1 MPSNSKKS
9 PTKALQP
16 QKLLIIGGSFLL
28 VASVLAILLNSN
40 PADQNQPNNSN
51 PRATF
56 SPIAAN
62 IDIENAV
69 FKKAGVT
76 PLDNCQQVLQYYQ
89 ENALKQV
96 TPWGLDDISIYGGH
110 ALPSLDVTE
119 DSVADLSAPQS
130 LSANESTTSASQPK
144 HSSTNIQVEGVDEAD
159 MVKTDGQ
166 YIYIV
171 SNQTLKIVD
180 IRQNTGTGEPQ
191 LAAQLSLGFWV
202 ETTNSMLLSL
212 KTDGNNNLK
221 DTLILVGTNSWPDRQ
236 VRLAQINIEDRT
248 SPEVIADFTI
258 DGDYIGMRLVG
269 NTVRLIISSTPL
281 GLGWESPAGSGLNA
295 QQEALEANKQII
307 LNSDLNNWIPAYKD
321 SLNRFS
327 KTSSLVDCSQML
339 APNIFSGL
347 NTLSIMTFNASEQ
360 LRPGGWQAIGLAAD
374 ADSQDIYATA
384 ENVYVAAAEISPQ
397 AVTADSL
404 SILPFRQ
411 PSSKLET
418 IIHKFGTTQANPG
431 QPDSPR
437 RPIYMA
443 SGKVVGF
450 LLNQFS
456 IDEHRGDLR
465 VAVTVNS
472 TGITRREN
480 HVKILRPTN
489 GILQEIGSVEGLGIN
504 ESIESV
510 RFMGDQAYVVTFER
524 IDPLY
529 ALDLSDPTNP
539 RALGELKITGF
550 SSYLHPVAEGLLL
563 GVGQEAD
570 LSGRIEGLQLSLFDV
585 SDPTNPRRIDQ
596 KLLEEVLVANNPD
609 VDHFVSSW
617 SHSPVEYNHHAFL
630 FHDNL
635 AYIPYSLTW
644 VSDDW
649 RIKGDARD
657 AGILVVSSQNRALSI
672 RNILRAPNDQ
682 YRQIVDSDTLLIPKN
697 IETDGRTIYIE
708 PSRTVV
714 VGGLVYGISPQEVVV
729 WQGTTGKLLHILKF
743 NDQIADNIGF

>member
-16 QKLLIIGGSFLL
+16 KKLLIIGGSFLL
-28 VASVLAILLNSN
+28 VASVLAILLNSK
-40 PADQNQPNNSN
+40 PADQNQLNNSN

-56 SPIAAN
+56 SPLAAN

-76 PLDNCQQVLQYYQ
+76 PLDNCQQVLEYYQ

-96 TPWGLDDISIYGGH
+96 TPWGLDDMSIYRGL
-110 ALPSLDVTE
+110 ALPALDVAE
-119 DSVADLSAPQS
+119 DSAADISAPQS
-130 LSANESTTSASQPK
+130 LSANESQTSASQSK

-180 IRQNTGTGEPQ
+180 IRQNTNTGEPQ
-191 LAAQLSLGFWV
+191 LAAKLSLGFWV

-212 KTDGNNNLK
+212 KTDSNNNLK

-236 VRLAQINIEDRT
+236 VRLVQINIEDRT
-248 SPEVIADFTI
+248 NPEVVADFTI
-258 DGDYIGMRLVG
+258 DGNYIGMRLVG
-269 NTVRLIISSTPL
+269 NTVRLIMNSTPL
-281 GLGWESPAGSGLNA
+281 GLGWQSPAGSGLNA
-295 QQEALEANKQII
+295 QEEALEANKQII

-321 SLNRFS
+321 SQNRFS
-327 KTSSLVDCSQML
+327 RTSPLVDCSQML

-360 LRPGGWQAIGLAAD
+360 LKPGGWQAIGLAAD
-374 ADSQDIYATA
+374 ANSQDIYATA
-384 ENVYVAAAEISPQ
+384 ENVYVAASEILPQ
-397 AVTADSL
+397 AVMGDRL
-404 SILPFRQ
+404 EIFPIRQ
-411 PSSKLET
+411 PSSGLET
-418 IIHKFGTTQANPG
+418 IIHKFGTTEANPN
-431 QPDSPR
+431 QPDTPR

-456 IDEHRGDLR
+456 MDEHKGDLR

-472 TGITRREN
+472 TGITRRQN

-489 GILQEIGSVEGLGIN
+489 GILHEIGSVEGLGIN

-570 LSGRIEGLQLSLFDV
+570 LTGRIEGLQISLFDV
-585 SDPTNPRRIDQ
+585 SDATNPRRIDQ
-596 KLLEEVLVANNPD
+596 KLLKEVLISNNPD
-609 VDHFVSSW
+609 TDHFVSSW
-617 SHSPVEYNHHAFL
+617 SHSPVENNHHAFL

-635 AYIPYSLTW
+635 SYIPYRLVW
-644 VSDDW
+644 RSDDW

-657 AGILVVSSQNRALSI
+657 SGILVVSSQNRVLSI
-672 RNILRAPNDQ
+672 RNILRAPSDQ
-682 YRQIVDSDTLLIPKN
+682 YQQMFDSETLLIPKN
-697 IETDGRTIYIE
+697 IETDGQVIYLE
-708 PSRTVV
+708 PTRTVV
-714 VGGLVYGISPQEVVV
+714 VGGLVYGISPLEVVV
-729 WQGTTGKLLHILKF
+729 WQGTTGKLLHTIEF
-743 NDQIADNIGF
+743 NDQIDQSVWF